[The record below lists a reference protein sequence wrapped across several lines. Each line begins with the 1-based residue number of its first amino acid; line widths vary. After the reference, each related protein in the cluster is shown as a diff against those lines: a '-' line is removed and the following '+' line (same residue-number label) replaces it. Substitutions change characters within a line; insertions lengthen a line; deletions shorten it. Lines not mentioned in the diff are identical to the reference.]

1 MSAWA
6 ALSVTVLPAS
16 LSAFQPAFVR
26 QLSVLSAAPFVF
38 RIQPAWLSAL
48 VVLPLAIQLK
58 EYQPVFL
65 PTVLSEQSQPFDFQ
79 RLTGFLLP

>member
-6 ALSVTVLPAS
+6 ALSVSVLPAFQ
-16 LSAFQPAFVR
+16 SAFQPAFVQ

-48 VVLPLAIQLK
+48 VALPLAFRLR
-58 EYQPVFL
+58 EYQPFFL
-65 PTVLSEQSQPFDFQ
+65 PPVLSEQSQPFDFK
-79 RLTGFLLP
+79 RLTGFLMP

>member
-6 ALSVTVLPAS
+6 ALSVSVLPAFQ
-16 LSAFQPAFVR
+16 SAFQPAFVR

-48 VVLPLAIQLK
+48 VALPLAFRLR
-58 EYQPVFL
+58 EYQPFFL
-65 PTVLSEQSQPFDFQ
+65 PPVLSEQSQPFDFQ